1 MSEPPLTRRAARAT
15 RAGAPQPAVPDP
27 PDLAAER
34 ANPTPRAGR
43 NLYAAV
49 VAGVVLGAV
58 VIASLFVRKELF
70 VGVATLASV
79 IGVWELL
86 QAMRHGRLDPPA
98 VPILV
103 AAAAVPVIAY
113 QWGPVALAAS
123 TVAAIVVVVVWR
135 SFGDPL
141 DAAVD
146 AAVGA
151 FVVLYVPAL
160 VGFAMLLVHADDG
173 PERIV
178 TFVLV
183 TVASDIGGYAV
194 GVVFGKHPMAPSVSP
209 KKSWEGFG
217 GSAVCCVLVGSLTV
231 SLLLD
236 GRWWIGAILGVL
248 AVVTATVGDLCESMI
263 KRDLGVKDM
272 SNLIPGHGGLMDRLD
287 SLLITVPVVWA
298 ILTPF
303 VS

>member
-1 MSEPPLTRRAARAT
+1 MPDQSPPPGPLTRRDARAG
-15 RAGAPQPAVPDP
+15 RSDAAPVGATADKS
-27 PDLAAER
+27 
-34 ANPTPRAGR
+34 NPTPRAGR

-49 VAGVVLGAV
+49 GVGVLLGV
-58 VIASLFVRKELF
+58 LVLASLFIRKEFF
-70 VGVATLASV
+70 VALATLASV
-79 IGVWELL
+79 VGVWELL
-86 QAMRHGRLDPPA
+86 RAMQHGRIYPPA
-98 VPILV
+98 VPTLV

-113 QWGPVALAAS
+113 QWGPVALASSVVLA
-123 TVAAIVVVVVWR
+123 VLVVVVWR
-135 SFGDPL
+135 SFGDEESAVQ
-141 DAAVD
+141 DAA
-146 AAVGA
+146 GGT

-160 VGFAMLLVHADDG
+160 VGFAMLLLDEHDG
-173 PERIV
+173 PLRIV

-183 TVASDIGGYAV
+183 TIASDVGGYAV

-217 GSAVCCVLVGSLTV
+217 GSVACCILAGALSVA
-231 SLLLD
+231 LLLD
-236 GRWWIGAILGVL
+236 GRWWIGALLGAL

-263 KRDLGVKDM
+263 KRDLGIKDM